1 MVRKEMA
8 KLVKDGP
15 SRLRNPVTS
24 LAVVNNCKVKGAVDE
39 GVRIEKTDP
48 LPERA
53 EALRDC
59 ICR

>member
-1 MVRKEMA
+1 MT

-15 SRLRNPVTS
+15 SRLKNSVTS
-24 LAVVNNCKVKGAVDE
+24 LAIVNNCKVKGAVDE

-59 ICR
+59 IRR

>member
-1 MVRKEMA
+1 MVE
-8 KLVKDGP
+8 LVKNSPGF
-15 SRLRNPVTS
+15 LRNAITS

-48 LPERA
+48 LTERE

-59 ICR
+59 IRR